1 MKTLKTIS
9 LFSSFILLLF
19 LTQTSFAQVR
29 IGGGVSIDIGF
40 PEVVVVNK
48 PQRRVP
54 QPKRIP
60 PRRVPDHRKHRK
72 AYRSLG
78 EVSNHFRGNQIV
90 QQVADVQVYENR
102 NGIID
107 VKTYLQGGD
116 VLSFTLENN
125 NYHDVNYHCNAY
137 NRGNRHSN
145 NILEVRFNGEVLPLR
160 DGSISFQ
167 PKGRSAY
174 NVVLNLH
181 NGHGDSFHGNYSTY

>member
-1 MKTLKTIS
+1 MVRILKLLIMKTLKTIS

-60 PRRVPDHRKHRK
+60 PR
-72 AYRSLG
+72 
-78 EVSNHFRGNQIV
+78 
-90 QQVADVQVYENR
+90 QVYENR

-125 NYHDVNYHCNAY
+125 NYHDVNYHCNPY
-137 NRGNRHSN
+137 NSRNRHSN